1 MIDRALAF
9 FFANQWLVFAL
20 VGLILLA
27 VAEIGFRA
35 GLRLHA
41 AKDEPRKGQIGGIQG
56 AVLGLLALL
65 LGFTFAMAV
74 GRYDTR
80 RLLVLSEA
88 NAIGTTYLRAAL
100 LPAPQHA
107 AIENLLRQYVDARLA
122 FHDAGADLD
131 KRKAV
136 ETKTAQ
142 LQREL
147 WAQTVEA
154 SKTPTPVTATFITAL
169 NETIDLDST
178 QLQAIRSRVPGVVW
192 LLLLVVASAG
202 CFASGYG
209 AGASGARSK
218 FANALLPLL
227 ITIVITLIS
236 DLDRPYKG
244 LIELDR
250 RPLLELKASLIP
262 KGNEN

>member
-9 FFANQWLVFAL
+9 LFANQWLVFIL
-20 VGLILLA
+20 VGLFLILM
-27 VAEIGFRA
+27 AEIGFRA

-41 AKDEPRKGQIGGIQG
+41 ANDEPRKAQIGGIQG
-56 AVLGLLALL
+56 AVLGMLGLL
-65 LGFTFAMAV
+65 LGFTFAMAI
-74 GRYDTR
+74 GRYDAR
-80 RLLVLSEA
+80 RTLVLTEA

-122 FHDAGADLD
+122 FHDAGADLE
-131 KRKAV
+131 KRRGV
-136 ETKTAQ
+136 ETETAQ

-154 SKTPTPVTATFITAL
+154 SSKAPTPITGTFITSL
-169 NETIDLDST
+169 NDTIDLDAT
-178 QLQAIRSRVPGVVW
+178 QLHDMRSRVPGVVW
-192 LLLLVVASAG
+192 LLLLVVAGTG

-218 FANALLPLL
+218 FANMLLPLL
-227 ITIVITLIS
+227 VTIVITLIS

-244 LIELDR
+244 LIGLDR
-250 RPLLELKASLIP
+250 RPLLELKASLAKP
-262 KGNEN
+262 PS